1 MQRTARAI
9 GILSAA
15 LAVMACGGGDDDGNG
30 GDRCDDAPTFAEVS
44 ALQVCVNCHSSSKMG
59 DDRTGAPG
67 DVNFD
72 TYDAAAQNAQRG
84 ANQVAFGLMPP
95 PGEFEFSLT
104 PAQRETL
111 EKWAECGA
119 PR

>member
-44 ALQVCVNCHSSSKMG
+44 AFQVCVNCHSSSKQG
-59 DDRTGAPG
+59 DDRNRAPSN
-67 DVNFD
+67 VNFD

-84 ANQVAFGLMPP
+84 ANQVAQGRMPP
-95 PGEFEFSLT
+95 AEAPDLT
-104 PAQRETL
+104 SEQRETL
-111 EKWAECGA
+111 KKWAECGA

>member
-15 LAVMACGGGDDDGNG
+15 LAVMACGGGDDGGNG
-30 GDRCDDAPTFAEVS
+30 GDPCDDAPSFAEVS
-44 ALQVCVNCHSSSKMG
+44 AFQVCVNCHSSSKLG
-59 DDRTGAPG
+59 ADRNGSPPN
-67 DVNFD
+67 VNFD
-72 TYDAAAQNAQRG
+72 TYDAAAQNAQRA
-84 ANQVAFGLMPP
+84 ANQVARGTMPP
-95 PGEFEFSLT
+95 PEKPEFSLT

-111 EKWAECGA
+111 KKWAECGA